1 MRGFMAKKTEQ
12 KEVETT
18 ETPTLS
24 KREQIL
30 LARKRQ
36 LQRQKRTRIPNI
48 LK

>member
-18 ETPTLS
+18 EAPTLS
-24 KREQIL
+24 KREKIL

-36 LQRQKRTRIPNI
+36 LQRQKRTKLPNI

>member
-1 MRGFMAKKTEQ
+1 MAKKTEQ

-18 ETPTLS
+18 EAPTLS
-24 KREQIL
+24 KREKIL

-36 LQRQKRTRIPNI
+36 LQRQKRTKLPNI

>member
-24 KREQIL
+24 KREKIL

-36 LQRQKRTRIPNI
+36 LQRQKRKRIPNI

>member
-1 MRGFMAKKTEQ
+1 MAKKTEQ

-18 ETPTLS
+18 EAPTLS
-24 KREQIL
+24 KREKIL

-36 LQRQKRTRIPNI
+36 LQRQKRIKLPNI